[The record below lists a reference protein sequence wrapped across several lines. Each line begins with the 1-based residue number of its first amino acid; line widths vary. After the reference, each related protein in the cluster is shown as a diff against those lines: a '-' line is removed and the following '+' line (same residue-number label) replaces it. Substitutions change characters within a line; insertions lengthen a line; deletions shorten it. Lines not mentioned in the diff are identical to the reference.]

1 MLSWPLKQRWFWV
14 LFFVLLTVILLP
26 FLIVQAVL
34 SLNPSSLFLVLII
47 MIGIWIIVR
56 SYRGW
61 VKRKEKLSED
71 GASER

>member
-1 MLSWPLKQRWFWV
+1 V
-14 LFFVLLTVILLP
+14 H
-26 FLIVQAVL
+26 AVL

-61 VKRKEKLSED
+61 IKRKERESED
-71 GASER
+71 GDSEH